1 MATSPPESDA
11 RVSAPILRVQDS
23 TVRFGSVVANDRV
36 SFDLAEGEIHAL
48 LGENGAGKTTLMRV
62 LAGLIQP
69 DAGRIEVRGVP
80 TTFASVADSAAA
92 GIGMVHQHF
101 MLVPTMTVAENVALG
116 LRSAGRVFPNIKRV
130 GQELRALSE
139 RHDLAL
145 DPDARVSDLS
155 IGQQQRVEI
164 LKTLYRGANILILD
178 EPTAVL
184 TPGETDSLLG
194 MLRSLTAQGTSIIFI
209 SHKLREIRA
218 IGDRVTVL
226 RAGKTLGTFAL
237 GDVTDS
243 HLTSVMIGR
252 ETSALKY
259 AAAAVLGDT
268 DPVDPANENPDADR
282 DANAHLNANANP
294 DTDTHTDT
302 ASTRADTTHTHPNS
316 TTSSPIHR
324 PRLMAIP
331 RLALLNASVADRH
344 GRLTLDSVSL
354 SVQPGQ
360 VLGIAGV
367 DGNGQSEL
375 ADVLSGV
382 RRPSSGSI
390 ELDGTDISRSPVAAR
405 TALGLAHVPEDRQRT
420 GLILDL
426 SIADNLAME
435 TVGTAPLSKR
445 GRLDKVALRENAER
459 IIAEFDIRCS
469 GPDQKVRELSG
480 GNQQKV
486 LLARAVTRSPQ
497 VLVVSQPTRGVDLG
511 AVERIHQQI
520 IELAATGCA
529 VILISTELD
538 EVLALSDRVAV
549 IYSGTI
555 IATHDRADVD
565 LGTIG
570 MNMAGAA
577 A

>member
-1 MATSPPESDA
+1 LATSPPESDA

-218 IGDRVTVL
+218 IADRVTVL

-237 GDVTDS
+237 DDVTDS

-268 DPVDPANENPDADR
+268 DPVDPANENPDAD
-282 DANAHLNANANP
+282 
-294 DTDTHTDT
+294 T
-302 ASTRADTTHTHPNS
+302 ASTRAATSATAHTHPNS

-360 VLGIAGV
+360 ILGIAGV

-382 RRPSSGSI
+382 RRPSSGTI